1 MPTRLMSADVDAE
14 SGRDPHLDDKIKVA
28 QVVIAARGRVAAED
42 FLAIYVPGDLYVLA
56 NGQAEWVFRMGE
68 REAVAVGWN
77 ACDLGWTS
85 SRGERRTHRAVLCEM
100 IIFSCNGNC
109 CHLDASS
116 TGFLAA
122 GMGS

>member
-1 MPTRLMSADVDAE
+1 MAE
-14 SGRDPHLDDKIKVA
+14 
-28 QVVIAARGRVAAED
+28 VVVAARGGVAARYVLSVD
-42 FLAIYVPGDLYVLA
+42 FRRYGDVLA

-68 REAVAVGWN
+68 REAIAVGWN

-85 SRGERRTHRAVLCEM
+85 SGDEQRTHRAVLCEM